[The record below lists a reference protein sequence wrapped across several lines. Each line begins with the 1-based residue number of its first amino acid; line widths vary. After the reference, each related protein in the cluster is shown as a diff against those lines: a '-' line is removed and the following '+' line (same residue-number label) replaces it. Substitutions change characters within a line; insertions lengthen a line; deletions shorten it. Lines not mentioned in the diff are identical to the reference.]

1 MATSFTRQL
10 GNEPG
15 VQLNPTIDSSEGFAT
30 NAVEDQSFACV
41 ARLVRGPID
50 RAFVVSSSN
59 AKVITGT
66 PEANRK
72 NELNDTHGQL
82 IEALNKGAKC
92 AVVSRVVG
100 ADAKNRWIAVKV
112 PDNKIGAY
120 DLEFSLSEEV
130 PSGEFL
136 FALKHKG
143 CFTDGIKISLSAKEL
158 RDTADSLVDN
168 DEVTLKV
175 LDKNNVLIASFT
187 ASLNVDNLD
196 DNGLPYNLQTVIQ
209 NFSSDDFDLVLSDG
223 AKIPKDCAAYG
234 KDGNGVQRVQ
244 VSSVIYPFTE
254 GNISTVQASQ
264 YKEAVARLKETNDDF
279 VYISTLGSTATSLI
293 SELYQLAYAKN
304 IQLFVDV
311 PNSLTPKQAIAWKNQ
326 TGITSHLVCFIWHPG
341 ECTDPNGV
349 SGRVQF
355 GAGAYRIAL
364 SCARNAATNN
374 MGFAKK
380 NYAIAG
386 RQFPV
391 QRVAMKQLYKPSDDE
406 LSDLAKAGVTPVI
419 YETFSGGGL
428 FIFADAITA
437 AGKSTSY
444 LNLINSV
451 EIATSLE
458 RDVARMAKESFMFG
472 PMSEAIK
479 IATRMIDEHFANA
492 ETSGW
497 LVKSSELGGNAY
509 ILRVQANAQR
519 PADVMNVDTSMRVEG
534 CVRQV
539 HITNE
544 ITR

>member
-50 RAFVVSSSN
+50 RAFVVLSSN

-326 TGITSHLVCFIWHPG
+326 TGITSHLVCFIWHPV

-391 QRVAMKQLYKPSDDE
+391 QRVAMRQLYKPSDDE

-437 AGKSTSY
+437 SGKSTSY